1 MKVKLKI
8 KYNSGRLARQIPK
21 IISKTMSRYARLT
34 SKSTKK
40 NIDNILKPPLKDST
54 KDIRKKRGIS
64 GNKPL
69 FATGNLYNSIEWK
82 KDRILMLE
90 YGKYHDEG
98 YITGEKSMI
107 PNKKVP
113 QREFIKPDSESMETI
128 ANDLERDLHK
138 NFKK

>member
-1 MKVKLKI
+1 
-8 KYNSGRLARQIPK
+8 
-21 IISKTMSRYARLT
+21 
-34 SKSTKK
+34 
-40 NIDNILKPPLKDST
+40 
-54 KDIRKKRGIS
+54 
-64 GNKPL
+64 
-69 FATGNLYNSIEWK
+69 
-82 KDRILMLE
+82 MLE